1 MFPSKIKNQQG
12 YLMPVAIFI
21 ILILG
26 GLAITLSRFSGQSD
40 TAVIQEAISVAA
52 FNAAESGGQYAM
64 NRLFYTTPPEPPAP
78 PEPPTRT
85 SVNVHC
91 AAING
96 ASLNFTVAG
105 LGGCSADLTCSV
117 SANLPA
123 NTISYYSV
131 TSTGECGTSPI
142 NAQRVVELASSLQG
156 VAP

>member
-1 MFPSKIKNQQG
+1 MFPSEIKSQRG

-40 TAVIQEAISVAA
+40 TAVIQEAMSVAA

-64 NRLFYTTPPEPPAP
+64 SRLFYSTTAA
-78 PEPPTRT
+78 PTRT
-85 SVNVHC
+85 LVNANCVSL
-91 AAING
+91 NG
-96 ASLNFTVAG
+96 ASLNFTVSG
-105 LGGCSADLTCSV
+105 LDGCSAGLTCSV

-156 VAP
+156 AAP

>member
-1 MFPSKIKNQQG
+1 MFPSKVKNQQG

-64 NRLFYTTPPEPPAP
+64 NRLFYSTTVS
-78 PEPPTRT
+78 PTRT
-85 SVNVHC
+85 LVDANCTS
-91 AAING
+91 ING
-96 ASLNFTVAG
+96 ASLNFSAAG
-105 LGGCSADLTCSV
+105 LGDCSAYLTCAV

-123 NTISYYSV
+123 NTISYYTV
-131 TSTGECGTSPI
+131 TSTGQCGSGNITA
-142 NAQRVVELASSLQG
+142 NRVIELASQLMG
-156 VAP
+156 AL

>member
-64 NRLFYTTPPEPPAP
+64 NRLFYSTSTPPS
-78 PEPPTRT
+78 RT
-85 SVNVHC
+85 SVNVNC
-91 AAING
+91 AVING
-96 ASLNFTVAG
+96 ASLSFSVAG